1 MTTEE
6 PERSITEQERDEARK
21 RLQNKR
27 DLARHAVSFVVINS
41 LVVVIWA
48 TSGQGYFWPG
58 WLIGCWGF
66 GLLMHT
72 WDVLWRRPITEADI
86 DEELRRARR

>member
-1 MTTEE
+1 MTVEGS
-6 PERSITEQERDEARK
+6 ERSSTEQERDEARK

-27 DLARHAVSFVVINS
+27 DLTRHAVTFIVINS

-48 TSGQGYFWPG
+48 TSGRGYFWPG

-86 DEELRRARR
+86 DKELRRTR

>member
-6 PERSITEQERDEARK
+6 SERTGVEQERAEARK
-21 RLQNKR
+21 RLQAKR
-27 DLARHAVSFVVINS
+27 DLARHAVSYVVING
-41 LVVVIWA
+41 LFVALWA
-48 TSGQGYFWPG
+48 TGDRGYFWPG
-58 WLIGCWGF
+58 WLMGCWGF

-86 DEELRRARR
+86 DRELRRTRR